1 MVMHCAARLGEAALL
16 CEEDARLGS
25 ARSPGARRG
34 RWPPAS
40 ARPPGAPRRW
50 SPPRPQANCTGSDA
64 RRRTETRDSGSWRTA
79 RYRRRRTADYLS
91 RARPAEDCAREA
103 HGRRSSAGAQGAAER
118 RAERAAHGRAAEDW
132 RARSR
137 TTGGAE
143 EQRTGERRSSAR
155 LGEVAR
161 TSRRTAERR
170 SGARRTGKRITGRKR
185 ATVEE
190 DWGLG

>member
-1 MVMHCAARLGEAALL
+1 VGKSLVMHCAARLGEAALL
-16 CEEDARLGS
+16 CEEDAS
-25 ARSPGARRG
+25 ARRG
-34 RWPPAS
+34 RQELGEA
-40 ARPPGAPRRW
+40 AGRPPRRGCPEPRAAGPHHDHRRTAQGATHGG
-50 SPPRPQANCTGSDA
+50 A
-64 RRRTETRDSGSWRTA
+64 RTETRDSGSWRTA

-161 TSRRTAERR
+161 TSRRRTAERR
-170 SGARRTGKRITGRKR
+170 SSARPAADWQKDITGKRARR
-185 ATVEE
+185 
-190 DWGLG
+190 

>member
-103 HGRRSSAGAQGAAER
+103 HGRSGGGRAGARRSGGGLAGQEAHDRRSGGAA
-118 RAERAAHGRAAEDW
+118 H
-132 RARSR
+132 
-137 TTGGAE
+137 GGAE
-143 EQRTGERRSSAR
+143 EQRTARRGRQNEQAH
-155 LGEVAR
+155 GGAEE
-161 TSRRTAERR
+161 RRTADWQ
-170 SGARRTGKRITGRKR
+170 KDGRKR
-185 ATVEE
+185 AAVEE

>member
-1 MVMHCAARLGEAALL
+1 MHCAARLGEAALL

-50 SPPRPQANCTGSDA
+50 SPPRPHANCTGSDA

-103 HGRRSSAGAQGAAER
+103 HGRRSSAGPQGAAER
-118 RAERAAHGRAAEDW
+118 R
-132 RARSR
+132 
-137 TTGGAE
+137 
-143 EQRTGERRSSAR
+143 
-155 LGEVAR
+155 R

-170 SGARRTGKRITGRKR
+170 RTGGPGGARPAERRSSARGSGGAAHGSARSPERAGARRSGG
-185 ATVEE
+185 AAHG
-190 DWGLG
+190 GLAKG